1 MMMDTESPACAAKP
15 YKRPKLPRRCG
26 AAQVAVV
33 SESLTGAPGV
43 TLCSRHG
50 CTTNSTGRRAGLF
63 GAYSADTA
71 IVAGYTPVGSP
82 TGLNASRSVAGAV
95 PLVGL
100 TNPSHGSPRASRALH
115 DSVPGPVLST
125 VRLSRSTRVL
135 PNDAECPTCS
145 GVRERV
151 AMGGDVLV
159 SLATWQVA
167 SSIRRRTRA
176 KTRMARTPGPGV
188 RAARIPPTVH
198 EPPTTSP

>member
-1 MMMDTESPACAAKP
+1 MTMETESPACAAKL
-15 YKRPKLPRRCG
+15 YRRPKLPGRCG

-50 CTTNSTGRRAGLF
+50 CTTNSTGRRPGLF
-63 GAYSADTA
+63 LAFSADTTT
-71 IVAGYTPVGSP
+71 VSRYTPVGSP

-100 TNPSHGSPRASRALH
+100 TNPSHGSPMASRALH

-135 PNDAECPTCS
+135 PNAAESPTWS
-145 GVRERV
+145 GVRESV
-151 AMGGDVLV
+151 ATGGGVLV
-159 SLATWQVA
+159 SLSTWQVA
-167 SSIRRRTRA
+167 SSIRRGARATTR
-176 KTRMARTPGPGV
+176 RSPHSGV
-188 RAARIPPTVH
+188 RALRNPPIVQVR
-198 EPPTTSP
+198 PTTSP